1 MSPPCSQTIERVTEK
16 AETDPARAGITS
28 AADPV
33 EGLEHLLPLAPR
45 NSKAFVFDEDHNA
58 IGPEVSIRAAVP
70 PYLMALST

>member
-1 MSPPCSQTIERVTEK
+1 MSLPCSQIIERVTEK

-58 IGPEVSIRAAVP
+58 IGPGFVRCLRYQSARP
-70 PYLMALST
+70 NLP